1 MLPRERRSGGKD
13 VLSSVDGTPR
23 GCNTAEFGIRNDQI
37 QVGAGTTTIVSH
49 TFAATITRMPLL
61 RQTIALAALL
71 LAACHAAPTPR
82 PEQALTLV
90 YLRTGPT
97 TGLAPETQ
105 REAFAGHFANMN
117 RLAREGHLLL
127 AGPFGKQRSSPD
139 LRGVFVLATGDR
151 TLAEQHASSD
161 PCAQAGIFRL
171 EYHSLRTA
179 APLREFLAAE
189 LAAEDAM
196 KAAGKPP
203 APGEFG
209 RGFAL
214 LTCADGAAAAR
225 LLADHPAIVLLA
237 QLDDGAAWCV
247 VDAPDGAAA
256 QQALA
261 PQLLQLGAHRFDDWF
276 ASKRLAELRT
286 L

>member
-1 MLPRERRSGGKD
+1 MVGG
-13 VLSSVDGTPR
+13 
-23 GCNTAEFGIRNDQI
+23 A
-37 QVGAGTTTIVSH
+37 
-49 TFAATITRMPLL
+49 AATIGRMLHS
-61 RQTIALAALL
+61 RLAVAFGACLF
-71 LAACHAAPTPR
+71 AACHAAPERR
-82 PEQALTLV
+82 PEQELTLV

-97 TGLAPETQ
+97 TGLAPEAQ
-105 REAFAGHFANMN
+105 KEAFAGHFANMN
-117 RLAREGHLLL
+117 RLARAGDLLL

-151 TLAEQHASSD
+151 AAAERLAASD

-171 EYHSLRTA
+171 EYHALRTA
-179 APLREFLAAE
+179 APLREFLTAE

-196 KAAGKPP
+196 KAAGKTP

-214 LTCADGAAAAR
+214 LTCADGAAAAKV
-225 LLADHPAIVLLA
+225 LQEHPAVLLFA
-237 QLDDGAAWCV
+237 HLDDGAAWCV
-247 VDAPDGAAA
+247 VDALDGAAA

-261 PQLLQLGAHRFDDWF
+261 PVLEQVGAHRFDDWF